1 MRLFKLKSCDYSNR
15 FLKSIN
21 SRCPCI
27 CQSKIFTNLPNY
39 KMVKK
44 KFYVV
49 IRLQSFRK
57 YSNEMLSTKKS
68 KKGFTCLDSQ
78 NPKRNNVTR

>member
-27 CQSKIFTNLPNY
+27 CQSKIFTNLTNY

-44 KFYVV
+44 SSMQLFGYQILKDIQMKFCQQKIVERV
-49 IRLQSFRK
+49 LRV
-57 YSNEMLSTKKS
+57 
-68 KKGFTCLDSQ
+68 CQ
-78 NPKRNNVTR
+78 NPKRNNVIR